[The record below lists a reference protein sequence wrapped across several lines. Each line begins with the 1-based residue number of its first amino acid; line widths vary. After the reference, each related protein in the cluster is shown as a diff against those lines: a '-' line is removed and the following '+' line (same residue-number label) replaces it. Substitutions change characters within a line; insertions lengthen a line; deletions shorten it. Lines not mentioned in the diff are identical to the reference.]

1 MVIPTLG
8 ARELTETK
16 QLDEALAAFNS
27 IMNMQTFS
35 PLDEKQSSLRDDLNL
50 YEVYKTRLLRVD
62 LGARSQTDLFQ
73 RWFHRYL

>member
-1 MVIPTLG
+1 
-8 ARELTETK
+8 
-16 QLDEALAAFNS
+16 
-27 IMNMQTFS
+27 MNMQTFS
-35 PLDEKQSSLRDDLNL
+35 LLDEKQSSLRDDLNL